1 MRWFS
6 SPGATRYGPVGA
18 LLLCVAIC
26 DAARAAAFFHSG
38 FFMHSIDVVLAMLLA
53 VAASGYLIRIL
64 PFSLPLPLVQ
74 IALGAVV
81 SGVFDAGHEL
91 EPELFFLL
99 FLPPLLFLD
108 GWRIPKQGLFRDKAA
123 ILELALGLVIFTVI
137 GAGFFIHWLIP
148 AMPLAVAFALAAI
161 ISPTDPVAVSS
172 IASKVPIPK
181 RLMHILEGES
191 LLNDAS
197 GLVCFQFA
205 VAAVLT
211 GTFSV
216 AAASLTFLWVA
227 LAGLALG
234 VATTFGLSRIQAWIW
249 RHFGEE
255 PGSAILVNL
264 LTPFAAYL
272 LAEAFHASGILAAVA
287 AGVTMSYVEMA
298 GNAPGNMRLQRS
310 AVWDT
315 VQFTFNGI
323 IFVLLGEQLPGIL
336 DGAVRSVQEA
346 GHLNPW
352 WLAVYVAT
360 ISASLMALRFVWV
373 FLSLRWNIFKA
384 QRRGEAHVS
393 PPWRIVVAV
402 SLAGVRGAITLAGVL
417 TLPLMLEDGSPFPA
431 RQLAIFLAASVI
443 LVSLLVASVALPRLL
458 RGLELPEEEDE
469 QLKEDL
475 AVKAASQ
482 AALEAV
488 EKLRQR
494 LVDGSKHAERYNAAA
509 NQVSQ
514 RYQRKLGAV
523 DMAETDPEEAVAYEK
538 ALRQFRHAAL
548 VAERNEL
555 FKLAR
560 RREISDDLSRRL
572 VRNLDLIESRKRA

>member
-1 MRWFS
+1 
-6 SPGATRYGPVGA
+6 
-18 LLLCVAIC
+18 
-26 DAARAAAFFHSG
+26 
-38 FFMHSIDVVLAMLLA
+38 MHSIDVVLAMLLA

-287 AGVTMSYVEMA
+287 AGITMSYVEMA

-360 ISASLMALRFVWV
+360 ISLSLMALRFVWV

-482 AALEAV
+482 AALDAV

-494 LVDGSKHAERYNAAA
+494 LVEDSKHAERYNAAA

>member
-1 MRWFS
+1 MVREVRCCAS
-6 SPGATRYGPVGA
+6 QYAMPHVRP
-18 LLLCVAIC
+18 
-26 DAARAAAFFHSG
+26 FFHSG

-287 AGVTMSYVEMA
+287 AGITMSYVEMA

-360 ISASLMALRFVWV
+360 ISLSLMALRFVWV

-482 AALEAV
+482 AALDAV

-494 LVDGSKHAERYNAAA
+494 LVEDSKHAERYNAAA

>member
-1 MRWFS
+1 MVREVRCCAS
-6 SPGATRYGPVGA
+6 QYAMPHVRP
-18 LLLCVAIC
+18 
-26 DAARAAAFFHSG
+26 FFHSG

-287 AGVTMSYVEMA
+287 AGITMSYVEMA

-360 ISASLMALRFVWV
+360 ISLSLMALRFVWV

-482 AALEAV
+482 AALDAV

-494 LVDGSKHAERYNAAA
+494 LGEDSKHAERYNAAA

>member
-1 MRWFS
+1 MPRVRPF
-6 SPGATRYGPVGA
+6 
-18 LLLCVAIC
+18 L
-26 DAARAAAFFHSG
+26 HSG

-287 AGVTMSYVEMA
+287 AGITMSYVEMA

-360 ISASLMALRFVWV
+360 ISLSLMALRFVWV

-482 AALEAV
+482 AALDAV

-494 LVDGSKHAERYNAAA
+494 LVEDSKHAERYNAAA

>member
-1 MRWFS
+1 
-6 SPGATRYGPVGA
+6 
-18 LLLCVAIC
+18 
-26 DAARAAAFFHSG
+26 
-38 FFMHSIDVVLAMLLA
+38 MHSIDVVLAMLLA
-53 VAASGYLIRIL
+53 VAASGYLIRII

-81 SGVFDAGHEL
+81 SGVFDKGHEL

-108 GWRIPKQGLFRDKAA
+108 GWRIPKQGLFRDKGA
-123 ILELALGLVIFTVI
+123 ILELALGLVVFTVV

-172 IASKVPIPK
+172 IAARVPIPK

-211 GTFSV
+211 GSFSL
-216 AAASLTFLWVA
+216 ASASLTFVWVA
-227 LAGLALG
+227 LAGLAAG
-234 VATTFGLSRIQAWIW
+234 VATTYALSWIQGWIW

-255 PGSAILVNL
+255 PGAAILVNL
-264 LTPFAAYL
+264 VTPFAAYI
-272 LAEAFHASGILAAVA
+272 LAEALNASGILAAVA
-287 AGVTMSYVEMA
+287 AGITMSYVELR
-298 GNAPGNMRLQRS
+298 GNAPGSMRIQRS

-323 IFVLLGEQLPGIL
+323 MFVLLGEQLPGIL

-352 WLAVYVAT
+352 WLAVYVLA
-360 ISASLMALRFVWV
+360 ISASLMTLRFIWVW
-373 FLSLRWNIFKA
+373 LSLRWNILKA
-384 QRRGEAHVS
+384 QRRGEQRVS
-393 PPWRIVVAV
+393 PPWRVIVAT

-417 TLPLMLEDGSPFPA
+417 TLPLLMPDGTPFPA
-431 RQLAIFLAASVI
+431 RMLTIFLATAVI
-443 LVSLLVASVALPRLL
+443 LVSLLVASIALPRLL
-458 RGLELPEEEDE
+458 KGLELPEESSAE
-469 QLKEDL
+469 QEEDL
-475 AVKAASQ
+475 ARTASAK

-488 EKLRQR
+488 ERLRQR
-494 LVDGSKHAERYNAAA
+494 FADDETRAERYNAAA
-509 NQVSQ
+509 SRVSAL
-514 RYQRKLGAV
+514 YQRKLGAA
-523 DMAETDPEEAVAYEK
+523 DAAESDPVEAQAFEQ
-538 ALRQFRHAAL
+538 ALRELRTVGLQ
-548 VAERNEL
+548 AERDEL

-560 RREISDDLSRRL
+560 RRQISDELSRRL
-572 VRNLDLIESRKRA
+572 VRNLDLIESRRRS

>member
-1 MRWFS
+1 
-6 SPGATRYGPVGA
+6 
-18 LLLCVAIC
+18 
-26 DAARAAAFFHSG
+26 
-38 FFMHSIDVVLAMLLA
+38 MHSIDVVLAMLLA

-123 ILELALGLVIFTVI
+123 ILELALGLVVFTVV
-137 GAGFFIHWLIP
+137 GAGLLIHWLIP

-211 GTFSV
+211 GTFSI
-216 AAASLTFLWVA
+216 ASASLTFLWVA

-234 VATTFGLSRIQAWIW
+234 VATTFGLSRVQAWIW

-287 AGVTMSYVEMA
+287 AGITMSYVEMA

-417 TLPLMLEDGSPFPA
+417 TLPLMLNDGTPFPA

-482 AALEAV
+482 AAMEAV

-494 LVDGSKHAERYNAAA
+494 LVQDSTHAERYNAAA

-523 DMAETDPEEAVAYEK
+523 DMAETDPEEAGAYEQ

>member
-1 MRWFS
+1 
-6 SPGATRYGPVGA
+6 
-18 LLLCVAIC
+18 
-26 DAARAAAFFHSG
+26 
-38 FFMHSIDVVLAMLLA
+38 MHSIDVVLAMLLA

-74 IALGAVV
+74 IVLGAVV

-234 VATTFGLSRIQAWIW
+234 VATTVGLSRIQVWIW

-287 AGVTMSYVEMA
+287 AGITMSYVEMA

-346 GHLNPW
+346 GHLNPC

-360 ISASLMALRFVWV
+360 ISLSLMALRFVWV

-384 QRRGEAHVS
+384 QWRGEAHVS

-482 AALEAV
+482 AALDAV

-494 LVDGSKHAERYNAAA
+494 LVEDSKHAERYNAAA

-514 RYQRKLGAV
+514 RYQRKLGGV

>member
-1 MRWFS
+1 
-6 SPGATRYGPVGA
+6 
-18 LLLCVAIC
+18 
-26 DAARAAAFFHSG
+26 
-38 FFMHSIDVVLAMLLA
+38 MHSIDVVLAMLLA

-123 ILELALGLVIFTVI
+123 ILELALGLVVFTVI
-137 GAGFFIHWLIP
+137 GAGLLIHWLIP

-211 GTFSV
+211 GSFSI
-216 AAASLTFLWVA
+216 ATASLTFLWVA

-384 QRRGEAHVS
+384 QWRGEQHVS

-494 LVDGSKHAERYNAAA
+494 LVEDSRHAERYNAAA

-523 DMAETDPEEAVAYEK
+523 DMAETDPEEAGAYEQ